1 MVEKDFN
8 IRGIAVDV
16 ISSEWEEEDTI
27 TKTPIILRKISKR
40 KGGFTLFMQ
49 APTQEL
55 EWYFSNGLTNII
67 VEGNI
72 IKIEHED
79 GLYWV
84 ELTYNKEVLEFLEE
98 FMR

>member
-1 MVEKDFN
+1 
-8 IRGIAVDV
+8 
-16 ISSEWEEEDTI
+16 
-27 TKTPIILRKISKR
+27 
-40 KGGFTLFMQ
+40 MQ

-55 EWYFSNGLTNII
+55 EWYFSNGLINII

-84 ELTYNKEVLEFLEE
+84 EIAYNKEVLEFLEE